1 VTSPLKNHIEVVSKS
16 LSCDKRYQSQ
26 PDSAM

>member
-1 VTSPLKNHIEVVSKS
+1 MTSPLKNHIEVVSES
-16 LSCDKRYQSQ
+16 PSCDKQYQSQ